1 MKSKSVTLYDDV
13 VEMLYNPS
21 VSNKC
26 YMIRTTNYSG
36 EKYTMTLNK
45 EDLGKLANLIN
56 NFLDQK

>member
-1 MKSKSVTLYDDV
+1 MKSKSVTLHDDV
-13 VEMLYNPS
+13 VEMLYNAS

-36 EKYTMTLNK
+36 ERYTMTINK

-56 NFLDQK
+56 NFLEQK

>member
-21 VSNKC
+21 ISNKC
-26 YMIRTTNYSG
+26 YMIRIHNYSG
-36 EKYTMTLNK
+36 EKYTMTVNK

-56 NFLDQK
+56 NFLENK

>member
-1 MKSKSVTLYDDV
+1 MKSKSVILYDDV

-36 EKYTMTLNK
+36 EKYTMTINK

-56 NFLDQK
+56 NFLEQK